1 MAASIGAAAEW
12 RRYWFLPLVAAFGYA
27 TAVLHIYSIGP
38 FFAPITQEFGWTRAE
53 FSLGLTTTS
62 IISGIFCIPVGMLV
76 DRIGPRRMALLGV
89 PLMCATVALLG
100 LASGEGGNWIFLWGV
115 VAVGTFFTQATV
127 WTAAVATRFEASR
140 GLAFGVTLCGASV
153 AAMLFPIF
161 ATELIEAFGW
171 RKAFMAMGGLWALLV
186 FPMMALLFRGARDVG
201 GKAAAAA
208 PSEALRATT
217 GLTIAEA
224 LRSPALYILLLAGA
238 LFSFTILGAV
248 IHFVPMLTD
257 SGATPLAAAGIAG
270 LVGVFSIVGRLGT
283 GFLLDRFPARLVGA
297 VAFLIPIG
305 ACALLLFDGANPIS
319 QSVAAAII
327 GLTLGSEVDVI
338 AYLAT
343 RHFGL
348 KNFGALYGALITALA
363 FGTSFGPL
371 AAARVFDT
379 YGSYDPFLWLMI
391 VLTTVSAVALIC
403 LGPAPRVQAE
413 GVGVS

>member
-89 PLMCATVALLG
+89 PLMCATVALLS
-100 LASGEGGNWIFLWGV
+100 LASGEVGNWIFLWGV

-153 AAMLFPIF
+153 AAMAFPIM
-161 ATELIEAFGW
+161 ATELIAAFGW
-171 RKAFMAMGGLWALLV
+171 RNAFVAMGGLWALLV
-186 FPMMALLFRGARDVG
+186 LPMMALLFRGARDVS

-208 PSEALRATT
+208 PEALRATT

-270 LVGVFSIVGRLGT
+270 LIGVFSIVGRLGT

-319 QSVAAAII
+319 QSVAAAIV

-348 KNFGALYGALITALA
+348 RNFGALYGALITALA

-371 AAARVFDT
+371 AAARVFDL

-391 VLTTVSAVALIC
+391 GLTAVSAVALIC
-403 LGPAPRVQAE
+403 LGPAPRVQGE
-413 GVGVS
+413 GVGGS